1 MTQGTVDSIEIL
13 PMSAAMTDEALEARD
28 SFLGRAGEL
37 LVIESAST
45 RNALRSISGSSSLGC
60 AMC

>member
-1 MTQGTVDSIEIL
+1 M
-13 PMSAAMTDEALEARD
+13 PAAMTDEALEARD
-28 SFLGRAGEL
+28 SFLGRAGQL

-45 RNALRSISGSSSLGC
+45 RNALRSILGSSSLGC